1 MLSGAKV
8 KRLWRGPSFFLLIW
22 LVRINRGERSRT
34 WIRSWRQRL
43 GVQVVNDHGTA
54 APGLSPSVHTRS
66 QPNLSPQKMKVDKI
80 KRSSLALLL
89 VSSVLSLTSAF
100 AADSGKK
107 LVVGFSQ
114 VGAESGWRTANTES
128 IKSEAEKRGIDLRFS
143 DAQQKQENQIKAIR
157 SFIAQGVDVIAF
169 SPVVETGF
177 EPVLQEAKKAG
188 IPVVLS
194 DRAVKVSDPN
204 LYACFLG
211 SDFVEEGRRAANE
224 VVKLT
229 GGKGNIAELVG
240 TVGSAP
246 AIDRKKGF
254 EEVLAKYPDLKI
266 IMSQSGDFTR
276 AKGKEVMEAFLKSPQ
291 GKDINVLFAHNDDM
305 ALGAIQAM
313 EEAGIKP
320 GVDIKIV
327 SIDGVRGAFEA
338 MKDGKLNVT
347 VECNPLLGP
356 QLFDLV
362 QKVANKEE
370 VPKRVVSQEGVY
382 EQSQAATELP
392 NRKY

>member
-1 MLSGAKV
+1 MSSNNPIMK
-8 KRLWRGPSFFLLIW
+8 
-22 LVRINRGERSRT
+22 
-34 WIRSWRQRL
+34 QRL
-43 GVQVVNDHGTA
+43 VYSPTA
-54 APGLSPSVHTRS
+54 SLKVAAVTALFGLA
-66 QPNLSPQKMKVDKI
+66 
-80 KRSSLALLL
+80 SSLGL
-89 VSSVLSLTSAF
+89 
-100 AADSGKK
+100 AADKK

-128 IKSEAEKRGIDLRFS
+128 IKSEAAKRGIDLRFS
-143 DAQQKQENQIKAIR
+143 DAQQKEENQIKAIR

-194 DRAVKVSDPN
+194 DRAVKVSDDT
-204 LYACFLG
+204 LYKCFIG
-211 SDFVEEGRRAANE
+211 SDFIEEGRRAANA
-224 VVKLT
+224 VAKLT
-229 GGKGNIAELVG
+229 GGKANVAELVG

-254 EEVLAKYPDLKI
+254 EEVIKEKYPDIKI

-276 AKGKEVMEAFLKSPQ
+276 AKGKEVMEAFLKSPNA
-291 GKDINVLFAHNDDM
+291 KDINVLFAHNDDM

-320 GVDIKIV
+320 GQDIKIV

-356 QLFDLV
+356 QLFDLIE
-362 QKVANKEE
+362 KVANKQE
-370 VPKRVVSQEGVY
+370 VPHRVVTQEGVY
-382 EQSQAATELP
+382 EQSQAAAELP
-392 NRKY
+392 KRQY

>member
-1 MLSGAKV
+1 MYGL
-8 KRLWRGPSFFLLIW
+8 RGIFQVRKKTFIFPSAFDFI
-22 LVRINRGERSRT
+22 RNRVDS
-34 WIRSWRQRL
+34 
-43 GVQVVNDHGTA
+43 VNDHVPRMKHSPIMKQHLVYPSAACIRALAVTA
-54 APGLSPSVHTRS
+54 VFGLA
-66 QPNLSPQKMKVDKI
+66 N
-80 KRSSLALLL
+80 SLGI
-89 VSSVLSLTSAF
+89 
-100 AADSGKK
+100 AADKK
-107 LVVGFSQ
+107 LVVGFAQ

-128 IKSEAEKRGIDLRFS
+128 IKSEAAKRGIDLRFS
-143 DAQQKQENQIKAIR
+143 DAQQKEENQIKAIR

-194 DRAVKVSDPN
+194 DRAVKVSDDS
-204 LYACFLG
+204 LYKCFIG
-211 SDFVEEGRRAANE
+211 SDFIEEGRRAANA
-224 VVKLT
+224 VAKLT
-229 GGKGNIAELVG
+229 DGKAKVAELVG

-254 EEVLAKYPDLKI
+254 EEVIAAKYPDIKI

-276 AKGKEVMEAFLKSPQ
+276 AKGKEVMEAFLKSPNA
-291 GKDINVLFAHNDDM
+291 KEITVLFAHNDDM

-320 GVDIKIV
+320 GQDIKIV

-356 QLFDLV
+356 QLFDLIE
-362 QKVANKEE
+362 KVANKQE
-370 VPKRVVSQEGVY
+370 VPHRVVTQEGVY
-382 EQSQAATELP
+382 EQAQAAAELP
-392 NRKY
+392 KRQY

>member
-1 MLSGAKV
+1 MKAFTKFNRFVGLIGLSG
-8 KRLWRGPSFFLLIW
+8 LLA
-22 LVRINRGERSRT
+22 VSVT
-34 WIRSWRQRL
+34 
-43 GVQVVNDHGTA
+43 GTFA
-54 APGLSPSVHTRS
+54 EDNK
-66 QPNLSPQKMKVDKI
+66 PN
-80 KRSSLALLL
+80 
-89 VSSVLSLTSAF
+89 
-100 AADSGKK
+100 KK

-114 VGAESGWRTANTES
+114 VGAESGWRTANTDS
-128 IKSEAEKRGIDLRFS
+128 IKSEAAKRGIDLRFS
-143 DAQQKQENQIKAIR
+143 DAQQKEENQIKAIR
-157 SFIAQGVDVIAF
+157 SFIAEGVDVIAF

-194 DRAVKVSDPN
+194 DRAVKVSDPS
-204 LYACFLG
+204 LYATFLG
-211 SDFVEEGRRAANE
+211 SDFIEEGRRAGNAA
-224 VVKLT
+224 VKLT
-229 GGKGNIAELVG
+229 DGKANIAELVG

-254 EEVLAKYPDLKI
+254 EEILKSHPDMKI

-276 AKGKEVMEAFLKSPQ
+276 AKGKEVMEAFLKAPNA
-291 GKDINVLFAHNDDM
+291 KDINLLFAHNDDM

-362 QKVANKEE
+362 EAVAAGKE
-370 VPKRVVSQEGVY
+370 VPKRVVTQEGVY
-382 EQSQAATELP
+382 EQSQAAAELP
-392 NRKY
+392 KRQY

>member
-1 MLSGAKV
+1 
-8 KRLWRGPSFFLLIW
+8 
-22 LVRINRGERSRT
+22 
-34 WIRSWRQRL
+34 
-43 GVQVVNDHGTA
+43 
-54 APGLSPSVHTRS
+54 
-66 QPNLSPQKMKVDKI
+66 
-80 KRSSLALLL
+80 
-89 VSSVLSLTSAF
+89 
-100 AADSGKK
+100 
-107 LVVGFSQ
+107 
-114 VGAESGWRTANTES
+114 
-128 IKSEAEKRGIDLRFS
+128 
-143 DAQQKQENQIKAIR
+143 
-157 SFIAQGVDVIAF
+157 VDVIAF

-194 DRAVKVSDPN
+194 DRAVKVSDPS
-204 LYACFLG
+204 LYVSFLG
-211 SDFVEEGRRAANE
+211 SDFIEEGRRAGNE
-224 VVKLT
+224 AVKLT
-229 GGKGNIAELVG
+229 DGKANIAELVG

-254 EEVLAKYPDLKI
+254 EEVLKSHPDMKI

-276 AKGKEVMEAFLKSPQ
+276 AKGKEVMEAFLKAPNA
-291 GKDINVLFAHNDDM
+291 KDINLLFAHNDDM

-327 SIDGVRGAFEA
+327 SIDGVKGAFEA

-362 QKVANKEE
+362 EAAAAKKE
-370 VPKRVVSQEGVY
+370 VPKRVVTQEGVY
-382 EQSQAATELP
+382 EQSQAAAELP
-392 NRKY
+392 KRQY